1 MSEYILAVK
10 AGVLDIW
17 GHDPSVSLFKNGE
30 LIFAAEEERFSRDK
44 HANGQKPSNA
54 IREALDYA
62 EITFSEIDKIVIP
75 FDPSTAHKVVPDL
88 LKGKARA
95 QGGFLQ
101 KGYWMGRTAVQSAKM
116 KFFLRDILNREFAEF
131 GDVPPI
137 TFRQHHRC
145 HAASAFYPTDFDSAV
160 TVTLD
165 GRGEYDSTVI
175 WQGTPEGLER
185 VRTYDYPNSLGAFF
199 GIITKYLGFRP
210 HNGEG
215 KVMGLAPYG
224 ERNEEIE
231 SALRSVIETGVD
243 YDVTELFVDVWEE
256 SVQKLEQILGHDRH
270 QTGKEF
276 TQFEKDLAY
285 TAQRL
290 LEETVVE
297 IVEHYAEELDET
309 NVALAGGVA
318 LNCKMNKRVME
329 SEAVD
334 SLFVQ
339 PVANDGGLPLGAGML
354 ENTPS
359 DTPPMRDAYWGVE
372 YGEAEIEKLLKLN
385 KIQYHQ
391 PDDISSY
398 IANKLANGK
407 LIGWFQGRFEIGPRA
422 LGNRSILAD
431 PRTAESRERVNKYV
445 KHREEWRPFAPSI
458 LAEAA
463 DEYLVNAEE
472 SPFMIKTFDIKQEKK
487 KELEAVLH
495 PGDDTTR
502 PQTVTFDQNPRYYN
516 LIDEFEERTGVP
528 VVLNTSFNDHA
539 EPIVNQP
546 VEALKDFYGMGL
558 DLLVLGDFVVEK
570 SK

>member
-1 MSEYILAVK
+1 MAKYILAVK

-17 GHDPSVSLFKNGE
+17 GHDPSVSLFQNGE

-62 EITFSEIDKIVIP
+62 GITFSEIDKIIIP
-75 FDPSTAHKVVPDL
+75 FDPSIAHKVVTDL
-88 LKGKARA
+88 LKGKARS

-101 KGYWMGRTAVQSAKM
+101 KGYWMGRTAVQSAKV

-145 HAASAFYPTDFDSAV
+145 HAASAFYPTDFDSAL

-243 YDVTELFVDVWEE
+243 YDVTELFIDVWEE

-297 IVEHYAEELDET
+297 IVEHYAEELNET

-359 DTPPMRDAYWGVE
+359 DTTPMRDAYWGVE
-372 YGEAEIEKLLKLN
+372 YGEDKIKSLLESN
-385 KIQYHQ
+385 KIQYRR
-391 PDDISSY
+391 PDNLPSY
-398 IANKLANGK
+398 IADKLVNGK

-431 PRTAESRERVNKYV
+431 PRTAESRERVNEYV
-445 KHREEWRPFAPSI
+445 KHREEWRPFAPSV

-463 DEYLVNAEE
+463 DEYLINAEE
-472 SPFMIKTFDIKQEKK
+472 SPFMIKTFDIKSEKK
-487 KELEAVLH
+487 EELKAVLH

-502 PQTVTFDQNPRYYN
+502 PQTVTHEQNPRYHR
-516 LIDEFEERTGVP
+516 LINEFEKRTGVP

-539 EPIVNQP
+539 EPVVNRP

-558 DLLVLGDFVVEK
+558 DVLVLEDYVVEK
-570 SK
+570 